1 MTERPRNELVGHGA
15 TSRVESVASEEFTG
29 RTDIIG
35 RMNDGRSPA
44 IRVTLMPKDTN
55 AHGTIF
61 GGVLLSYIDLAGAVA
76 ARAHCDYMV
85 TVKMTEVVF
94 HEPVFVG
101 DLVSFYGEV
110 TRIGR
115 TSITIKVTVEAQ
127 RARNPGA
134 AVKVTEAEVVYVN
147 VDEERRPTPITRR
160 EIAGA

>member
-1 MTERPRNELVGHGA
+1 MTE
-15 TSRVESVASEEFTG
+15 
-29 RTDIIG
+29 
-35 RMNDGRSPA
+35 GRSPA

-76 ARAHCDYMV
+76 ARAHCDSMV

-101 DLVSFYGEV
+101 DLVSFYADV
-110 TRIGR
+110 VRIGR
-115 TSITIKVTVEAQ
+115 TSITVKVTVEAQ
-127 RARNPGA
+127 RRMGA
-134 AVKVTEAEVVYVN
+134 GAGTKVTEAEVVYVN

-160 EIAGA
+160 EVAGA